1 MKKIQ
6 STCNLCALACNI
18 DFYVDNGKIQKV
30 SPTVDYPVNKGFCC
44 IKGLNLDKQQTKIKA
59 RKSPLLRDENGEMKE
74 ISWNKGFEVF
84 AKKMTEIQ
92 AKYGKESVAYIS
104 TGQMTTEEM
113 ALLGHVGRNY
123 MGMHGDGNTRLC
135 MATSVVAHK
144 QSFGF
149 DAPPYTLN
157 DAELSDTIILIGAN
171 PVIAHPVFWGRI
183 RKNKDAKIIT
193 VDPRKSETAINS
205 HMWVD
210 IKPKSDLVLLYTL
223 ANVLIQNGWIDKKY
237 IDEHTEGYEDF
248 KNHVSKFTLDN
259 VEEETGISKERV
271 LELAE
276 IIHNGKRVSFWWT
289 MGVNQGYQ
297 AVRTAQSIIN
307 LALITGNIGRP
318 GTGANSLTGQC
329 NAMGSRAF
337 SNTAGLYGGGD
348 FDNPVRRKA
357 VAEALEVD
365 ESVLA
370 TKPTL
375 PYNVIIEKA
384 IAGEI
389 KGLWVICTNPRHSF
403 TNNDEFKKAVENL
416 DFLVVQDIYE
426 DTHTAQLCD
435 LYLPSVPA
443 IKKEGVLI
451 NTERRLSKVN
461 PVIPKEEGELSDF
474 EIFLNIGKALGMGSL
489 LDNWKT
495 PRDVFELLKKC
506 SKGMPCDITGVTYEM
521 LEGKNMEGSGMPC
534 DITGVTY
541 EMLEGKNMEG
551 SRGVQ
556 WPFKEGQ
563 VIEEDERR
571 LYEDGNYY
579 TQSKKAKFHFEDIA
593 ENPTETSK
601 EFPYILN
608 TGRGTVGQWHT
619 QVRSREIEH
628 NKIYR
633 KESYVLMNPE
643 LARELNINENERVN
657 ITSQN
662 GNTNEFNVV
671 YSENVKKDH
680 IYAPMHY
687 IETNSLTPSVYDPYS
702 KEPSFKTVAV
712 NIFKK

>member
-6 STCNLCALACNI
+6 STCNLCALACNV
-18 DFYVDNGKIQKV
+18 DFYVENGKIAKV

-74 ISWNKGFEVF
+74 ISWEEGFKTF
-84 AKKMTEIQ
+84 AKKMTSIQ
-92 AKYGKESVAYIS
+92 EKYGKESVAFIS
-104 TGQMTTEEM
+104 TGQMPTEDM

-123 MGMHGDGNTRLC
+123 MGINGDGNTRLC

-183 RKNKDAKIIT
+183 RENKEAKIIT
-193 VDPRKSETAINS
+193 IDPRKSETAMNS
-205 HMWVD
+205 DIWID
-210 IKPKSDLVLLYTL
+210 IKPKADLVLMYTL
-223 ANVLIQNGWIDKKY
+223 ANVLIEKGY
-237 IDEHTEGYEDF
+237 IDVNYIENHTEGYEDF
-248 KNHVSKFTLDN
+248 KNHVAKFTLDK
-259 VEEETGISKERV
+259 VEAETGISAERV

-276 IIHNGKRVSFWWT
+276 IIHAGERVSFWWT

-357 VAEALEVD
+357 VAEALGVD

-370 TKPTL
+370 TKPTI
-375 PYNVIIEKA
+375 PYNAIIEKA

-389 KGLWVICTNPRHSF
+389 KGLWVICTNPRHSWA
-403 TNNDEFKKAVENL
+403 NNEEFEKCVKNL
-416 DFLVVQDIYE
+416 DFFVVQDIYE
-426 DTHTAQLCD
+426 DTDSAKLCD

-461 PVIPKEEGELSDF
+461 PVIAKEEGELSDF
-474 EIFLNIGKALGMGSL
+474 EIFYNIGKELGMGDL
-489 LDNWKT
+489 LKGWET
-495 PRDVFELLKKC
+495 PRSAFELLKKC

-521 LEGKNMEGSGMPC
+521 LEGP
-534 DITGVTY
+534 
-541 EMLEGKNMEG
+541 NMEG

-556 WPFKEGQ
+556 WPFRDGETL
-563 VIEEDERR
+563 VEDERR

-579 TQSKKAKFHFEDIA
+579 TPSKKAKFHFEDIA
-593 ENPTETSK
+593 ENPTQTSA
-601 EFPYILN
+601 EFPYIFN
-608 TGRGTVGQWHT
+608 SGRGTVGQWHT
-619 QVRSREIEH
+619 QVRSREIAESER
-628 NKIYR
+628 IYS
-633 KESYVLMNPE
+633 KESYAFMHPE
-643 LARELNINENERVN
+643 LAKELNIEENERVS
-657 ITSQN
+657 IASQN
-662 GNTNEFNVV
+662 GVTKDFTIKI
-671 YSENVKKDH
+671 SDHVKKDH
-680 IYAPMHY
+680 LYAPIHY
-687 IETNSLTPSVYDPYS
+687 IETNALTPSVYDPYS

-712 NIFKK
+712 NIIKK

>member
-1 MKKIQ
+1 MRKIQ
-6 STCNLCALACNI
+6 STCNLCALACNL
-18 DFYVDNGKIQKV
+18 DFYVENEKIVKV
-30 SPTVDYPVNKGFCC
+30 SPTKEYPVNKGFCC

-59 RKSPLLRDENGEMKE
+59 RKTPLLRDENGEMKE
-74 ISWNKGFEVF
+74 ISWDKGFETF
-84 AKKMTEIQ
+84 AKRMTEIQ
-92 AKYGKESVAYIS
+92 NKYGKESVAFIS

-123 MGMHGDGNTRLC
+123 MGINGDGNTRLC

-157 DAELSDTIILIGAN
+157 DAELSDTIFFIGAN
-171 PVIAHPVFWGRI
+171 PVIAHPVFWGRV
-183 RKNKDAKIIT
+183 RKNKNAKIIT
-193 VDPRKSETAINS
+193 IDPRKSETAINS
-205 HMWVD
+205 NIWVD
-210 IKPKSDLVLLYTL
+210 LKPKSDLVLLYTI
-223 ANVLIQNGWIDKKY
+223 ANVLIEKNWIDKNY
-237 IDEHTEGYEDF
+237 IENHTEGYEEF
-248 KNHVSKFTLDN
+248 KNHVSKFTLDK

-297 AVRTAQSIIN
+297 AVRTAQAIIN
-307 LALITGNIGRP
+307 IALMTGNIGRE

-348 FDNPVRRKA
+348 YDNENRRKA
-357 VAEALEVD
+357 VCEALGITD
-365 ESVLA
+365 DQLA
-370 TKPTL
+370 KKPTI
-375 PYNVIIEKA
+375 PYNQIIEKA
-384 IAGEI
+384 ISGEI

-403 TNNDEFKKAVENL
+403 VNNEEFVKAAKNL

-426 DTHTAQLCD
+426 DTDTAKLCD
-435 LYLPSVPA
+435 LYLPSVPG

-461 PVIPKEEGELSDF
+461 PVIPKEEGELTDY
-474 EIFLNIGKALGMGSL
+474 EILLNIGKALGMGSL

-495 PRDVFELLKKC
+495 PRDAFELLKKC
-506 SKGMPCDITGVTYEM
+506 SKGMPCDITGVTYEL
-521 LEGKNMEGSGMPC
+521 LEAKEGEDSKG
-534 DITGVTY
+534 I
-541 EMLEGKNMEG
+541 
-551 SRGVQ
+551 Q
-556 WPFKEGQ
+556 WPFRAGDVLK
-563 VIEEDERR
+563 EDERR

-579 TQSKKAKFHFEDIA
+579 TPSKKAKFMFEDIA
-593 ENPTETSK
+593 ENPTKTSK

-608 TGRGTVGQWHT
+608 SGRGTVGQWHT

-628 NKIYR
+628 NKIYS
-633 KESYVLMNPE
+633 KEAYILINPE
-643 LARELNINENERVN
+643 LAKELDIKENEKV
-657 ITSQN
+657 IVESQN
-662 GNTNEFNVV
+662 GNRNEFNAV

-680 IYAPMHY
+680 IYASMHY

-712 NIFKK
+712 NILKK